1 MIAKMIRRAAA
12 AFLSLYFALIVCGL
26 PASAVG
32 DTCTMTIPA
41 TVSDGGG
48 KLPAGTKFTLQIAAV
63 DSGPLPAKTSY
74 EVTVSGTVRFGPI
87 VFDEPGDYE
96 YTIREIASTE
106 KGVIS
111 DKTVYTVHA
120 AVIYDDT
127 GQLVCGFSL
136 TRDKQSEKPDEVR
149 FVNYIEVDPAD
160 DSGTDPPDSSEPESS
175 SVPDSSSRSEE
186 SSSQGEK
193 PSVNPFTG
201 AVIGVGIPLIMLPL
215 LIILA
220 IARRRSE
227 KDETTYIGD
236 GPPDEKGTG

>member
-12 AFLSLYFALIVCGL
+12 AFLSLYFALFVCGL
-26 PASAVG
+26 PASASG
-32 DTCTMTIPA
+32 DTCTMFIPA

-48 KLPAGTKFTLQIAAV
+48 KLPAGTEFTLQLAAV

-96 YTIREIASTE
+96 YTIREIASTD
-106 KGVIS
+106 KRVIS
-111 DKTVYTVHA
+111 DKTVYKVHA
-120 AVIYDDT
+120 TVLYDDT
-127 GQLVCGFSL
+127 GKLVCGFSL
-136 TRDKQSEKPDEVR
+136 TKDKENTKPDEVR
-149 FVNYIEVDPAD
+149 FVNYTEIDPAD
-160 DSGTDPPDSSEPESS
+160 DSGTDPPDSSQTDPS
-175 SVPDSSSRSEE
+175 SVPDSSSQREE
-186 SSSQGEK
+186 SSSQGEH

-201 AVIGVGIPLIMLPL
+201 AVLGVGIPLIMLPL

-227 KDETTYIGD
+227 KDETTYTGD
-236 GPPDEKGTG
+236 GPPNEKGSG